1 MYHSFVSNVRAG
13 YDLQLQAV
21 ERCQTWNRDDLF
33 ILFLSNKC
41 VFCDKRFIWI
51 DRVHTVQAF
60 ETVSILATV
69 QNEAYGT
76 LYFQTFFILPIKQN
90 TNSVTNV

>member
-1 MYHSFVSNVRAG
+1 MI
-13 YDLQLQAV
+13 
-21 ERCQTWNRDDLF
+21 LF
-33 ILFLSNKC
+33 LFLSNKG
-41 VFCDKRFIWI
+41 VFCDKRLIWI

-76 LYFQTFFILPIKQN
+76 LYFQTDFFYILPIKQN

>member
-1 MYHSFVSNVRAG
+1 MYEQAKIWSKGVRLG
-13 YDLQLQAV
+13 I
-21 ERCQTWNRDDLF
+21 EMIF
-33 ILFLSNKC
+33 LFLSNKC
-41 VFCDKRFIWI
+41 VFCDKRLIWI

-76 LYFQTFFILPIKQN
+76 LYFQKLSFFFYL
-90 TNSVTNV
+90 TN